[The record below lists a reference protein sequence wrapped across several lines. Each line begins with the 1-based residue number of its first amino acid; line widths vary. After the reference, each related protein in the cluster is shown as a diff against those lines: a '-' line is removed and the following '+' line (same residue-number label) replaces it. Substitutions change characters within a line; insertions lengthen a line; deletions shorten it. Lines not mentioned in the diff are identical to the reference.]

1 MPNKNMFKKLSPF
14 LVKNKRMFSAHKG
27 PIVLIDAT
35 QKINSQRKLS
45 SINHSIFDLSK
56 TTVWVKVTRGSGL
69 FVCANKFKG
78 SRKIKVPSKR
88 LLIMAKSD
96 LKHFDNKYAP
106 ILTYTP
112 SDEVIWS
119 VLFRYKKMDQLHI
132 DSPSSKI
139 AGSCRLDGQ
148 RYVQA
153 DYAKKRKSIAKV
165 NLSWIKKAKVEDLK
179 CVWTKN
185 FAELM
190 TIMGLISP

>member
-1 MPNKNMFKKLSPF
+1 
-14 LVKNKRMFSAHKG
+14 
-27 PIVLIDAT
+27 
-35 QKINSQRKLS
+35 
-45 SINHSIFDLSK
+45 
-56 TTVWVKVTRGSGL
+56 
-69 FVCANKFKG
+69 
-78 SRKIKVPSKR
+78 
-88 LLIMAKSD
+88 MAKSD

-119 VLFRYKKMDQLHI
+119 VLFRYIKKWINFILI
-132 DSPSSKI
+132 LPSSKI